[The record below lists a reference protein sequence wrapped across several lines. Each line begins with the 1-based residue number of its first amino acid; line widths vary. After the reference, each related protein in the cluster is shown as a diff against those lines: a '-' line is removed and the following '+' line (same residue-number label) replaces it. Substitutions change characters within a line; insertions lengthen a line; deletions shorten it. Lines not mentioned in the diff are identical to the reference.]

1 MIMESAGNV
10 SNLYQFAEVEL
21 VYKNPVKASERI
33 KITSSKEAYSILL
46 KSWDENKIG
55 FVEQFKII
63 LLDRASKV
71 LGIYEVCQGGTCEVV
86 VDVKLIFAAALKASA
101 HGIILTHNHPSG
113 NLKASEADKL
123 ITRRIKKAGEL
134 LDIPVLDHII
144 VTSEGYYSFA
154 DDGEML

>member
-1 MIMESAGNV
+1 MESAKNV
-10 SNLYQFAEVEL
+10 SSFYQFAEVEL
-21 VYKNPVKASERI
+21 VYKNPVKASERFRI
-33 KITSSKEAYSILL
+33 ASSNEAYTILL

-71 LGIYEVCQGGTCEVV
+71 LGIYEVCQGGTCGVV
-86 VDVKLIFAAALKASA
+86 VDVKLIFAAALKACA

-113 NLKASEADKL
+113 NLTASEADKL
-123 ITRRIKKAGEL
+123 MTRKIKKAGEL
-134 LDIPVLDHII
+134 LEIPVLDHII

>member
-1 MIMESAGNV
+1 MESAKNV
-10 SNLYQFAEVEL
+10 SSFYQFAEVEL
-21 VYKNPVKASERI
+21 VYKNPVKASERFR
-33 KITSSKEAYSILL
+33 ITSSNEAYTILL

-71 LGIYEVCQGGTCEVV
+71 LGIYEVCQGGTCGVV
-86 VDVKLIFAAALKASA
+86 VDVKLIFAAALKACA

-113 NLKASEADKL
+113 NLTASEADKL
-123 ITRRIKKAGEL
+123 MTRKIKKAGEL
-134 LDIPVLDHII
+134 LEIPVLDHII

>member
-1 MIMESAGNV
+1 MESAKNV
-10 SNLYQFAEVEL
+10 SSFYQFAEVEL
-21 VYKNPVKASERI
+21 VYKNPVKASERFR
-33 KITSSKEAYSILL
+33 ITSSNEAYTILL

-63 LLDRASKV
+63 LLDRSNKV
-71 LGIYEVCQGGTCEVV
+71 LGLYEVCQGGTCGVT

-101 HGIILTHNHPSG
+101 HGIILSHNHPSG
-113 NLKASEADKL
+113 NLNASEADKV

-134 LDIPVLDHII
+134 LEIPVLDHII

-154 DDGEML
+154 DDDQMC